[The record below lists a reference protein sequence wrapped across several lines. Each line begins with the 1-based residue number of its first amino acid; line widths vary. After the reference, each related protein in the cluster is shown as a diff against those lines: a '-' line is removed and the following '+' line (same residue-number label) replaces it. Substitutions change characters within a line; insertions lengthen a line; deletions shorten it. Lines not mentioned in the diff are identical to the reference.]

1 MAGGSSSSSILRT
14 RRSANASRV
23 ALCLCGQLRDH
34 FESVAPTLE
43 RWIAELEIDVFI
55 DIWEELGEEREERA
69 ARTKLGLP
77 AAASRLAPMHLL
89 RNYPRLA
96 ALHVEATPPNVSTRL
111 HGLAVPPALVEIAP
125 TRFTGTLPNF
135 WRMHSC
141 GKAVRKWE
149 DERGFVYG
157 AVVKMRP
164 DGKFFHARMLSALR
178 DAVAKMSVVVASPA
192 HRDVVEL
199 ETAETGSRNGKES
212 GLQPA
217 NVSRQVSDQYA
228 VGTSRAMAHY
238 LDVWQALPSLWAHG
252 VRDELGHPL
261 VDEKLLYAH
270 VLRAPFG
277 WTTFK
282 ARSWTERPFDKR
294 LFSELVRNYSR
305 REIDLNEN

>member
-1 MAGGSSSSSILRT
+1 MTGKPIQAIGVV
-14 RRSANASRV
+14 N
-23 ALCLCGQLRDH
+23 
-34 FESVAPTLE
+34 
-43 RWIAELEIDVFI
+43 IARIT
-55 DIWEELGEEREERA
+55 GE
-69 ARTKLGLP
+69 
-77 AAASRLAPMHLL
+77 H
-89 RNYPRLA
+89 
-96 ALHVEATPPNVSTRL
+96 
-111 HGLAVPPALVEIAP
+111 
-125 TRFTGTLPNF
+125 
-135 WRMHSC
+135 
-141 GKAVRKWE
+141 
-149 DERGFVYG
+149 GFVYG

-178 DAVAKMSVVVASPA
+178 DAVATMSDRPVDVASPA
-192 HRDVVEL
+192 DRDVVEL
-199 ETAETGSRNGKES
+199 ETAETGSSNGKES

-238 LDVWQALPSLWAHG
+238 LDVWQALPSLWARG

-294 LFSELVRNYSR
+294 LFSELVRKYSR
-305 REIDLNEN
+305 GDRFE

>member
-1 MAGGSSSSSILRT
+1 MLRT

-77 AAASRLAPMHLL
+77 AAASRLAPMDLL

-141 GKAVRKWE
+141 GKLVRRWE
-149 DERGFVYG
+149 NENGFVYG

-178 DAVAKMSVVVASPA
+178 DAVEKVSDVDVVTSPA

-199 ETAETGSRNGKES
+199 ETAETGSSNGKES

-238 LDVWQALPSLWAHG
+238 LDVWQALPSLWARG

-305 REIDLNEN
+305 GDRFESKN